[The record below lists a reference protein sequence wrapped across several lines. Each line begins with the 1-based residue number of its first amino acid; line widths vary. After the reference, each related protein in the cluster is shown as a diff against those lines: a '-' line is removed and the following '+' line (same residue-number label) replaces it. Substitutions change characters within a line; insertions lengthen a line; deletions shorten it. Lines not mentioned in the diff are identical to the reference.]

1 MNAFVFWLERPF
13 NPRRVPRKGRSR
25 GRTVTIRYSGSFGR
39 SAFKILIVLALL
51 MTMSNVIGDATSQDL
66 PRAAAAAGDQGRTP
80 E

>member
-1 MNAFVFWLERPF
+1 M
-13 NPRRVPRKGRSR
+13 
-25 GRTVTIRYSGSFGR
+25 TIRYSGSFGR